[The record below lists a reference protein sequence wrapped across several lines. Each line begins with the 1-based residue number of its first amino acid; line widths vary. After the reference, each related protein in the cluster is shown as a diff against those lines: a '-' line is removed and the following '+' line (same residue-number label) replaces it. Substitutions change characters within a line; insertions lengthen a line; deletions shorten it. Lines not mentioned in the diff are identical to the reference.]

1 MKIDSIE
8 VRAVRKSA
16 LSPNARALYRAL
28 RADYA
33 ERLRSAIMSN
43 NINDVALVAGRRIP
57 PSHPLA
63 QSWTVLDDAL
73 RELRGR
79 CRGDGDG
86 HDCT

>member
-1 MKIDSIE
+1 MNIDSIE

-33 ERLRSAIMSN
+33 ERLRSAIMSH
-43 NINDVALVAGRRIP
+43 NIDDVARVAGRRIQP
-57 PSHPLA
+57 GHPLTE
-63 QSWTVLDDAL
+63 SWTALNDAL

-79 CRGDGDG
+79 CRGDGGG
-86 HDCT
+86 HDCA